1 MTRCPRCGAS
11 TAAGGLPQPLGPG
24 CLIASVLE
32 GEDEG
37 NAGGQDESWFD
48 IPYQVVTLIA
58 RHADGATYLATPIG
72 AANHVALR
80 ITGPREDVGTIL
92 ERARTWKAELAQVRD
107 PHIAR
112 LLDAG
117 PAADDCVY
125 VAAEFIGGPSL
136 ALSAC
141 RERLTAADR
150 RAVVAQLTGAVTALH
165 GRGLAHLK
173 LDASR
178 VKIGERDGVH
188 ATLIGLG
195 TGLIVDGL
203 RPEPTPDLD
212 ALASLARELGVQL

>member
-11 TAAGGLPQPLGPG
+11 ESQRGQPQPLCPG
-24 CLIASVLE
+24 CLIASVLQ

-37 NAGGQDESWFD
+37 DAGEQDDTWFD
-48 IPYQVVTLIA
+48 IPYQIVTLIA
-58 RHADGATYLATPIG
+58 RHADGATYLATPTG

-80 ITGPREDVGTIL
+80 IIGPLDDVPAIL
-92 ERARTWKAELAQVRD
+92 DRARTWKAELAQVRD

-112 LLDAG
+112 LIDAG
-117 PAADDCVY
+117 PAADGCVY
-125 VAAEFIGGPSL
+125 LAAEFIGGPTL

-150 RAVVAQLTGAVTALH
+150 QAVVAQLGGAIAGLH
-165 GRGLAHLK
+165 ARGLAHLT

-178 VKIGERDGVH
+178 VKIGERDGIH

-195 TGLIVDGL
+195 EGLIVNGL
-203 RPEPTPDLD
+203 QPDPAQD
-212 ALASLARELGVQL
+212 RHALASLAFELGVDL